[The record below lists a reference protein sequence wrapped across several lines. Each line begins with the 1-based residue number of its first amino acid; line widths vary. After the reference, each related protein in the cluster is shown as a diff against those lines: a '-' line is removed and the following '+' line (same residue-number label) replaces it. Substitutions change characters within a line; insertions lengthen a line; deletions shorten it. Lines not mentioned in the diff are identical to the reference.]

1 MACADRRLTHQSSPA
16 ILSESALRFQL
27 FQQLLLV
34 LMTHNATVDMIKIIS
49 KETKRGDAEERRGQV
64 MGAEI
69 SDLPLPWNSRFG

>member
-34 LMTHNATVDMIKIIS
+34 LMTHNATVDMIKTIS
-49 KETKRGDAEERRGQV
+49 KETKRGDAEERGQV

-69 SDLPLPWNSRFG
+69 SDLPPPWNSRFG